1 MRVDL
6 PAIGV
11 REVYG
16 RFMSNLE
23 PDPGG
28 DTEMF
33 RAFVASS
40 EHYEPRAGAKGPLVV
55 ALVAL
60 LIAIAA
66 FVVIISIG

>member
-1 MRVDL
+1 MRVYL
-6 PAIGV
+6 PAIGGV
-11 REVYG
+11 EVYG

-28 DTEMF
+28 NTEMF

-55 ALVAL
+55 ALIAL

-66 FVVIISIG
+66 FVVIVSIG

>member
-1 MRVDL
+1 MRAYL

-11 REVYG
+11 GEVYG
-16 RFMSNLE
+16 RFMSNVE

-28 DTEMF
+28 NTEMF

-66 FVVIISIG
+66 FVVIVARG

>member
-1 MRVDL
+1 MRAYL
-6 PAIGV
+6 PAIAAD
-11 REVYG
+11 RVYG
-16 RFMSNLE
+16 RNMSNAE

-28 DTEMF
+28 NTEMF

-40 EHYEPRAGAKGPLVV
+40 ENYEPRAGAKGPLVV

-66 FVVIISIG
+66 FVVIVSLG